1 MDEVVC
7 SQYRIPRALHD
18 WLVTRAKDEQR
29 SRNAQLVVELRA
41 RMQAAVEPSSP
52 APPYPDDR
60 IDR

>member
-1 MDEVVC
+1 MDEVVR

-18 WLVTRAKDEQR
+18 WLITRAKDEQR

-41 RMQAAVEPSSP
+41 RMQAAVEPPSP

-60 IDR
+60 INR